1 MPTDAVR
8 LSPEER
14 DVAAAEVEAVLALAQ
29 PGEYR
34 ERLARLAPALG
45 EPELDAESAE
55 ELDTLLGLALQ
66 SGRVRAL
73 YGPGG
78 EQAAL
83 RLYRRL
89 PTGAGVAASAREVSE
104 ALGAL
109 RGRELDAASIQVVGP
124 GAFSLTLRAGGVD
137 VAVRLDR
144 QGARLATVE
153 V

>member
-1 MPTDAVR
+1 MATDPVR
-8 LSPEER
+8 LSSEER
-14 DVAAAEVEAVLALAQ
+14 DVALAEVEAVLALTQ
-29 PGEYR
+29 PGAYR
-34 ERLARLAPALG
+34 ERLARLVPALAG
-45 EPELDAESAE
+45 SELDAEAAG
-55 ELDTLLGLALQ
+55 ELDALLGLALQ

-89 PTGAGVAASAREVSE
+89 PTGAGVAASARDVSE
-104 ALGAL
+104 ALAAL
-109 RGRELDAASIQVVGP
+109 RGRELDAASIQAVGP

>member
-1 MPTDAVR
+1 MATDGIR
-8 LSPEER
+8 LSAEER
-14 DVAAAEVEAVLALAQ
+14 DVALAEAVLALAHT
-29 PGEYR
+29 GEYR
-34 ERLARLAPALG
+34 ERLERLAPALAG
-45 EPELDAESAE
+45 SELDAEAAR
-55 ELDTLLGLALQ
+55 ELDALLGLALQ

-109 RGRELDAASIQVVGP
+109 RGRELDAASIQAVGP

>member
-1 MPTDAVR
+1 MATDGIR
-8 LSPEER
+8 LSAEER
-14 DVAAAEVEAVLALAQ
+14 DVALAEVEAVLALAHT
-29 PGEYR
+29 GEYR
-34 ERLARLAPALG
+34 ERLERLAPALAG
-45 EPELDAESAE
+45 SELDAEAAG
-55 ELDTLLGLALQ
+55 ELDALLGLALQ

-89 PTGAGVAASAREVSE
+89 PTGAGVAASARDVSE
-104 ALGAL
+104 ALAAL
-109 RGRELDAASIQVVGP
+109 RGRELDAASIQAVGP

>member
-1 MPTDAVR
+1 VETDAVR
-8 LSPEER
+8 LSAEER
-14 DVAAAEVEAVLALAQ
+14 DVALAEVEAVLALAQ
-29 PGEYR
+29 PGRYR
-34 ERLARLAPALG
+34 ERLERLAAALA
-45 EPELDAESAE
+45 EPELDADAGG
-55 ELDTLLGLALQ
+55 ELDALLGLALQ

-109 RGRELDAASIQVVGP
+109 RGRELDAASIQALGP

-144 QGARLATVE
+144 QGARVATVE

>member
-1 MPTDAVR
+1 MATDGIR
-8 LSPEER
+8 LSAEER
-14 DVAAAEVEAVLALAQ
+14 DVALAEVEAVLALAHT
-29 PGEYR
+29 GEYR
-34 ERLARLAPALG
+34 ERLERLAPALAG
-45 EPELDAESAE
+45 SELDAEAAR
-55 ELDTLLGLALQ
+55 ELDALLGLALQ

-109 RGRELDAASIQVVGP
+109 RGRELDAASIQAVGP
-124 GAFSLTLRAGGVD
+124 GAFSVTLRAGGVD